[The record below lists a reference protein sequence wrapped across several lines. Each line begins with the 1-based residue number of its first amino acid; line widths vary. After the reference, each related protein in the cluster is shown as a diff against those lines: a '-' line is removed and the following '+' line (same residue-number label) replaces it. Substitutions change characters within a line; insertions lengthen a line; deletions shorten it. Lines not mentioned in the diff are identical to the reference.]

1 MNRHIDID
9 ILFQKYVAAMS
20 WIVDELRIKP
30 IQKLPQLLNIK
41 HVEVYSDILIFITIY
56 MNTLYKTVLRPI
68 N

>member
-1 MNRHIDID
+1 
-9 ILFQKYVAAMS
+9 MS

>member
-1 MNRHIDID
+1 
-9 ILFQKYVAAMS
+9 MS
-20 WIVDELRIKP
+20 RIADKLRIKP

>member
-1 MNRHIDID
+1 
-9 ILFQKYVAAMS
+9 MS

-56 MNTLYKTVLRPI
+56 MNTCTVYKTVPNPI

>member
-1 MNRHIDID
+1 
-9 ILFQKYVAAMS
+9 MS

-30 IQKLPQLLNIK
+30 IQKLNIK

-56 MNTLYKTVLRPI
+56 MNTLYKTVPHLI